1 MHQIILHISER
12 ILKQQYKRSL
22 WQFALKLKK
31 ENYKN
36 DIKRK
41 AARIL
46 ALLLD
51 KTDKYEYLTD
61 EEILASHQRKIIEEA
76 KFTYFPFG
84 KAFEK
89 QIKTT

>member
-1 MHQIILHISER
+1 M
-12 ILKQQYKRSL
+12 
-22 WQFALKLKK
+22 
-31 ENYKN
+31 
-36 DIKRK
+36 
-41 AARIL
+41 L

-84 KAFEK
+84 KAFVK

>member
-1 MHQIILHISER
+1 MTIGAKIKER
-12 ILKQQYKRSL
+12 
-22 WQFALKLKK
+22 KLQ
-31 ENYKN
+31 N

-61 EEILASHQRKIIEEA
+61 EKILASHQRKIIEEA

>member
-1 MHQIILHISER
+1 M
-12 ILKQQYKRSL
+12 
-22 WQFALKLKK
+22 
-31 ENYKN
+31 
-36 DIKRK
+36 
-41 AARIL
+41 L

-76 KFTYFPFG
+76 MFTYFPFG
-84 KAFEK
+84 KASVK